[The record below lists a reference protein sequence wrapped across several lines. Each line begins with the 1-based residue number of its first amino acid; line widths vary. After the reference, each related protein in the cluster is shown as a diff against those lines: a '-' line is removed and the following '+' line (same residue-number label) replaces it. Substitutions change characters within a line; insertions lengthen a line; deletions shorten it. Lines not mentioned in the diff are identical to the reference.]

1 MTQDARFADADPRP
15 LALMAQSAEDVQ
27 IVSALL
33 QDAVLSGAD
42 MSYDAR
48 GRRLSLLVNRFRW
61 EDAEQARAEGRD
73 YERVR
78 AVLQIGDVQRLATDG
93 VARDGDTVLELLAI
107 IWAPGAD
114 GTGHLSLEFAGDGAI
129 RAEVECINLDLRD
142 VSRPYRAVSGKAP
155 QHPA

>member
-73 YERVR
+73 YERAR
-78 AVLQIGDVQRLATDG
+78 AVLQIGDVLHLATDG

-155 QHPA
+155 QHPV